1 MPIIPYGIGPPAT
14 CYYTYL
20 HICGF
25 AQLTTTVVTMFVM
38 LSMCLPVVAAAFS
51 GGRASWSCPRT
62 RSLGTAAASASVS
75 AAVSAAAPA
84 TSTALRAEKNAHLGM
99 GCFWK
104 PSETMLSVPGVSSTM
119 AGYSGGGKAR
129 NQPPSYSDV
138 CASRDWVETVRVTY
152 DDDIITYPELLDA
165 YFEAQEA
172 KLGSRQ
178 YAPIIF
184 AAGEEQ
190 MVESE
195 AWLTQA
201 REEQRVGKG
210 GIPALAVTVEPATKF
225 FKAEGYHQSF
235 WQKSRP
241 RFALGFV
248 LLAISSGVLDSIIPN
263 AEIAHK
269 VESAANYV
277 FLAGALALQAERW
290 IDKDV
295 EELPMV

>member
-1 MPIIPYGIGPPAT
+1 
-14 CYYTYL
+14 
-20 HICGF
+20 
-25 AQLTTTVVTMFVM
+25 
-38 LSMCLPVVAAAFS
+38 
-51 GGRASWSCPRT
+51 
-62 RSLGTAAASASVS
+62 
-75 AAVSAAAPA
+75 
-84 TSTALRAEKNAHLGM
+84 M

-119 AGYSGGGKAR
+119 AGYSGGKDR
-129 NQPPSYSDV
+129 TKPPSYSGV

-210 GIPALAVTVEPATKF
+210 GIPALAVTMEPATKF

-235 WQKSRP
+235 WQKNRP

-263 AEIAHK
+263 GEIAHK

-295 EELPMV
+295 VELPV

>member
-1 MPIIPYGIGPPAT
+1 
-14 CYYTYL
+14 
-20 HICGF
+20 
-25 AQLTTTVVTMFVM
+25 
-38 LSMCLPVVAAAFS
+38 
-51 GGRASWSCPRT
+51 
-62 RSLGTAAASASVS
+62 
-75 AAVSAAAPA
+75 
-84 TSTALRAEKNAHLGM
+84 
-99 GCFWK
+99 
-104 PSETMLSVPGVSSTM
+104 MLSVPGVSSTM
-119 AGYSGGGKAR
+119 AGYSGGNKAR
-129 NQPPSYSDV
+129 TKLPSYSDV

-165 YFEAQEA
+165 YLEAQEA

-235 WQKSRP
+235 WQKNRP

-295 EELPMV
+295 VELPMA